1 MKAVKDFLHYTGI
14 ATSNHAVSDLIAY
27 KRDNPQS
34 HDIEQA
40 LRAYSIEP
48 PVKKRAT
55 SASRILGIFRTNYA
69 RLDLRV
75 NTHFEPAIEN
85 CKFPIFLEIYEGLT
99 EEQKDMVQWG
109 TYYPERATATYK
121 IPFSD
126 FTKSEKY
133 AIAWVQPHH
142 KDYSNKSKVR
152 HPAILP
158 FAFFE
163 KVEARAKAAGRTC
176 PFPNYRAEWKKIT
189 KFAKDEYKVRL
200 VANHTRKV
208 FEKLAGRA
216 RLNPAAA
223 AFLMGD
229 KTKLNQTGHLPLIY
243 NPDLR
248 ELDEIIQ
255 LCERSNLF
263 QYLDLKN
270 KGEPIT
276 DNEITILKARVREL
290 EASLAAKVA

>member
-1 MKAVKDFLHYTGI
+1 MGNL
-14 ATSNHAVSDLIAY
+14 L
-27 KRDNPQS
+27 
-34 HDIEQA
+34 
-40 LRAYSIEP
+40 
-48 PVKKRAT
+48 
-55 SASRILGIFRTNYA
+55 SRT
-69 RLDLRV
+69 
-75 NTHFEPAIEN
+75 T
-85 CKFPIFLEIYEGLT
+85 
-99 EEQKDMVQWG
+99 
-109 TYYPERATATYK
+109 TATYK

-133 AIAWVQPHH
+133 AVAWVQPHH

-158 FAFFE
+158 IDFYN
-163 KVEARAKAAGRTC
+163 KIEASAKAARRTC
-176 PFPNYRAEWKKIT
+176 PFPNYRSEWKKIT
-189 KFAKDEYKVRL
+189 KFAKDEYDVRL

-216 RLNPAAA
+216 QLNPAAA

-255 LCERSNLF
+255 LCEKANLF
-263 QYLDLKN
+263 EYLNLYN
-270 KGEPIT
+270 KGPSEAEQLRSENAKLKEQLLKLTKLLT
-276 DNEITILKARVREL
+276 DQEF
-290 EASLAAKVA
+290 SSP